1 MQNLLTK
8 QGLQGVYNTD
18 LHELQKNC
26 HLNHIFQINTFYEI
40 SVYTK
45 LNVCEDLEFIIQAF
59 FPLGHKVFVCHF
71 NSCVHLIQT
80 NKMKAADFRFSSSCC
95 NAIPW
100 YHGYH
105 RLLSPAEPL
114 SFN

>member
-8 QGLQGVYNTD
+8 QESKEAYNTD

-59 FPLGHKVFVCHF
+59 SAH
-71 NSCVHLIQT
+71 
-80 NKMKAADFRFSSSCC
+80 
-95 NAIPW
+95 
-100 YHGYH
+100 
-105 RLLSPAEPL
+105 
-114 SFN
+114 